1 MDSGEEREKIS
12 FIVKTEME
20 IMTAI
25 REGHRCSEADRF
37 EEARK
42 LMRKY
47 RIELGFIKEE
57 LG

>member
-1 MDSGEEREKIS
+1 MESKEEREKIS

-20 IMTAI
+20 ILTAI
-25 REGHRCSEADRF
+25 REGHRCSDADRF